1 MRLTRFKWIPLQ
13 AADLQSAST
22 LAYLALARYKLKSSR
37 RGWLTPVLSH
47 HRSCGSASGGSVV
60 RGCACALHYLF
71 LTLSVLILY
80 SRFPTYPQISNLIR
94 ATAIFKYQIDSV
106 CPFPTVKSFPPST
119 FIDFFGTTTWTDF
132 CMFSHILQHGLLRS
146 KFIHYSAKRT
156 IQTSPV
162 KVRNLSLHLSA
173 TFTQYTFG

>member
-1 MRLTRFKWIPLQ
+1 MGTP
-13 AADLQSAST
+13 
-22 LAYLALARYKLKSSR
+22 
-37 RGWLTPVLSH
+37 PVLSH
-47 HRSCGSASGGSVV
+47 HRSCGSTSGGSVV
-60 RGCACALHYLF
+60 QGCACALHYLF

-132 CMFSHILQHGLLRS
+132 CPSEQRFAIRLPSDS
-146 KFIHYSAKRT
+146 
-156 IQTSPV
+156 TSRWIP
-162 KVRNLSLHLSA
+162 LSLTVSFPLSGH
-173 TFTQYTFG
+173 FTDLHRLDYAHAGWTKKVLRLSSEDLPRSLFSL

>member
-1 MRLTRFKWIPLQ
+1 MLSRFPQ
-13 AADLQSAST
+13 Q
-22 LAYLALARYKLKSSR
+22 SSR

-60 RGCACALHYLF
+60 QGCACALHYLF

-80 SRFPTYPQISNLIR
+80 SRFPTCPQISNLIW

-119 FIDFFGTTTWTDF
+119 FIDFLGTTTWTDF
-132 CMFSHILQHGLLRS
+132 CMFSYILQHGLLKS

-162 KVRNLSLHLSA
+162 KVRNLSLHLSV

>member
-1 MRLTRFKWIPLQ
+1 MNCFINIIISKLNSKTRDLTAQ
-13 AADLQSAST
+13 
-22 LAYLALARYKLKSSR
+22 SSR

-60 RGCACALHYLF
+60 QRCAYALHYLF
-71 LTLSVLILY
+71 LTLSVLVLY
-80 SRFPTYPQISNLIR
+80 SWFPTYPQTSNLFR
-94 ATAIFKYQIDSV
+94 ATAIFKYQISSV
-106 CPFPTVKSFPPST
+106 CLITTVKSFPPSI
-119 FIDFFGTTTWTDF
+119 FIDFLGTTTWTDF
-132 CMFSHILQHGLLRS
+132 CMFSHTLQYGLLRS
-146 KFIHYSAKRT
+146 KSSHCSAKHT